1 MAWLKVSFP
10 SVSKVTEAFVP
21 VCLARLAASA
31 FAERGPPEFFAEVF
45 LAFGFFIGCQLMS
58 LDRTAQVLPGGQ
70 QLSICAEQPG
80 LLLMCRNEF

>member
-45 LAFGFFIGCQLMS
+45 LAFGFFIGLS
-58 LDRTAQVLPGGQ
+58 VDVARPDGASIAGGPTTVNLRRTTWPTADVSQ
-70 QLSICAEQPG
+70 
-80 LLLMCRNEF
+80 